1 MSKYKIVV
9 FDLDG
14 TIVDSL
20 VDLAQSTNK
29 GLEKAG
35 LPTHPVSAYRQ
46 FVGNGR
52 DVLIQ
57 KAMGDKSND
66 ERLAKI
72 VRETFD
78 REYKIHCN
86 DNTSGY
92 DGCAEMLNSLEKQG
106 VLTGVLSNKPDEFV
120 GGILK
125 KVYPEHRFTEAWG
138 KKPELPRK
146 PDGTALKLMLE
157 KLNLKA
163 EDCLYIGD
171 SDVDVFTANNAGVDM
186 VGVEWGFRGK
196 EELLSAGAK
205 AVVKTPGEILEYIY
219 EH

>member
-35 LPTHPVSAYRQ
+35 LPAHPISAYCQ

-52 DVLIQ
+52 DVLIEKSMGE
-57 KAMGDKSND
+57 KAGDKV
-66 ERLAKI
+66 LAKI

-78 REYKIHCN
+78 KEYSTHCN
-86 DNTSGY
+86 DNTASY
-92 DGCAEMLNSLEKQG
+92 EGCAEMLKSLTEKG
-106 VLTGVLSNKPDEFV
+106 IMTGVLSNKPDEFV
-120 GGILK
+120 GKILK
-125 KVYPEHRFTEAWG
+125 KVYPNHSFTEAWG
-138 KKPELPRK
+138 KKPEFPRK
-146 PDGTALKLMLE
+146 PDGTSLKFMLE

-186 VGVEWGFRGK
+186 IGVEWGFRGR

-205 AVVKTPGEILEYIY
+205 AVVKNPKEILEYIN